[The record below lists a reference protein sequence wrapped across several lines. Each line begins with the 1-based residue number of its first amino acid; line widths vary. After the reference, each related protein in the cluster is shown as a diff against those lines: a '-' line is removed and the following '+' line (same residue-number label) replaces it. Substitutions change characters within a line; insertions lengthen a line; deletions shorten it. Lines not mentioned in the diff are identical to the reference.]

1 MGLICEIA
9 MILNFNNIFYVIC
22 MDKEKNFDTAYEIL
36 MLEDVKELYKTLPN
50 IFDYPGIKNKLNEFT
65 DDDLLILTMNISNSH
80 LTITNIKKV
89 TVDFIESH
97 LKDESA
103 DRVNKLRAELNEIK
117 QMPLTKSA
125 YDVHE
130 RYHQIQE
137 KDIEIK
143 SYTKGYKEGQIDA
156 VKHLFENK
164 IVIIRAVKTLSGDMQ
179 NVAKKA
185 GYKPDDMLFITMEKI
200 KGEVVDW
207 RKKKERIDNE

>member
-1 MGLICEIA
+1 MGLICKIA
-9 MILNFNNIFYVIC
+9 TILSFNNVFYVIY

-65 DDDLLILTMNISNSH
+65 DADLLILTMNISNSH
-80 LTITNIKKV
+80 LIITNIKKV

-97 LKDESA
+97 LKDGSA
-103 DRVNKLRAELNEIK
+103 DRANKLSAELNEIK
-117 QMPLTKSA
+117 QKPLTKSA

-137 KDIEIK
+137 KDVEIK

-164 IVIIRAVKTLSGDMQ
+164 IVIIRAVKTLSEDMQ
-179 NVAKKA
+179 DVAKKV

-200 KGEVVDW
+200 KGNVVGC
-207 RKKKERIDNE
+207 KEKVD